1 MDTLEKLLREAFKI
15 EHDRYGVQSV
25 STRSDAYQHVILE
38 LDTFT
43 LGDFEFKKIFDACNQ
58 TRYGFYMTPRG
69 ERESQARHYITFH
82 K

>member
-1 MDTLEKLLREAFKI
+1 MDTLEKILREEFKI

-25 STRSDAYQHVILE
+25 TTRDDAYSHVILE
-38 LDTFT
+38 LNTFT
-43 LGDFEFKKIFDACNQ
+43 LSDFEIKKLIEACNK
-58 TRYGFYMTPRG
+58 TGYDFYLTPRG